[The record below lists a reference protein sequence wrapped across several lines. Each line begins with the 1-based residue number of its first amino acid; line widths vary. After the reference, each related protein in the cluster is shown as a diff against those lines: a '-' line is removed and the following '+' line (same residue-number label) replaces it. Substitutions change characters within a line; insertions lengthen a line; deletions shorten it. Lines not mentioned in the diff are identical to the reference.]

1 MMRIPASTAVAASIA
16 VTAAMLVM
24 APATVQAQTEQEW
37 DSCYG
42 IGVSTN
48 FQPPEILISGCTAV
62 IQSGIHSGRNLVVA
76 FTNRGLGYRGT
87 FQYESAF
94 ADFDQAIGLDSNYL
108 PAYHQRGSLY
118 WERGDFERARQD
130 LDQIVRLQRLEAEP
144 GAEELRP
151 DEASDRR
158 REAGAIMGDAD

>member
-24 APATVQAQTEQEW
+24 APATVQAQTEQQCAL
-37 DSCYG
+37 CYG
-42 IGVSTN
+42 KTGAPLDLE
-48 FQPPEILISGCTAV
+48 PPEILISGCTAV

-87 FQYESAF
+87 FQYERAF

-130 LDQIVRLQRLEAEP
+130 LDQIARLQGLEAEP
-144 GAEELRP
+144 GAEEL
-151 DEASDRR
+151 R

>member
-1 MMRIPASTAVAASIA
+1 
-16 VTAAMLVM
+16 
-24 APATVQAQTEQEW
+24 
-37 DSCYG
+37 
-42 IGVSTN
+42 VSTN

-87 FQYESAF
+87 FQYERAF

-130 LDQIVRLQRLEAEP
+130 LDQIARLQGLEAEP
-144 GAEELRP
+144 GAEEL
-151 DEASDRR
+151 R